1 MKLAEVRKLLGFKVP
16 PLDARARRLARC
28 HEIEDLRRVARRR
41 IPGPVFD
48 YVDGGADEELALE
61 ANRRAFHRWA
71 FCPDSLVDVSG
82 CDPATSLLGDD
93 IPLPLVL
100 APTGYTRMMHTDGE
114 LAVGR
119 AAARAGLPYGLST
132 VASTS
137 IEQLATTGHDRP
149 WLQLYVWKDR
159 GMTRDLIERA
169 ADAGYRVL
177 EVSVDA
183 HVSGNRLRDV
193 RNGLTIP
200 PSLNLTS
207 LLKIGAHPGYWTRML
222 RSPAL
227 EFANAPPSVGSGV
240 TIENMTSQFDPSV
253 AWAQLDEVRSIWP
266 GRLLVKGP
274 LNPQDA
280 RRAVEAGAEGVH
292 LSNHGGRQLDRTLPP
307 IEVCAEVRA
316 AVGEEA
322 TVVLDSGI
330 RHGADLAVAIALGA
344 DAGAIG
350 RAYLYGLM
358 AAGEPGV
365 DRAIE
370 LISAQFLR
378 TMQLLGVESV
388 LALRER
394 GAALLRDLTAL
405 SGT

>member
-1 MKLAEVRKLLGFKVP
+1 MKLTEVRKLLGFKLP
-16 PLDARARRLARC
+16 PLDGQTRRLARC
-28 HEIEDLRRVARRR
+28 NEIEDLRRVARRR

-48 YVDGGADEELALE
+48 YVDGGADEEITLR
-61 ANRRAFHRWA
+61 ANRRAFLRWA

-82 CDPATSLLGDD
+82 CDPAINLLGDE
-93 IPLPLVL
+93 IPFPLVL

-119 AAARAGLPYGLST
+119 SAARAGLPYALST

-137 IEQLATTGHDRP
+137 IERLATTGHDRL
-149 WLQLYVWKDR
+149 WFQLYVWKDR
-159 GMTRDLIERA
+159 GMTRDLIDRA
-169 ADAGYRVL
+169 AAAGYRVL
-177 EVSVDA
+177 ELSVDA

-200 PSLNLTS
+200 PSLNFSS

-253 AWAQLDEVRSIWP
+253 AWDQLDEVRAVWP
-266 GRLLVKGP
+266 GPLLVKGP
-274 LNPQDA
+274 LSPDDA
-280 RRAVEAGAEGVH
+280 RRAVEAGADGVH

-307 IEVCAEVRA
+307 IEVCPEVRD

-330 RHGADLAVAIALGA
+330 RHGADLAVAIARGA
-344 DAGAIG
+344 DAGAVG

-370 LISAQFLR
+370 LISAQLLR

-388 LALRER
+388 SALRER
-394 GAALLRDLTAL
+394 GPRLIRDFKPL
-405 SGT
+405 SVT